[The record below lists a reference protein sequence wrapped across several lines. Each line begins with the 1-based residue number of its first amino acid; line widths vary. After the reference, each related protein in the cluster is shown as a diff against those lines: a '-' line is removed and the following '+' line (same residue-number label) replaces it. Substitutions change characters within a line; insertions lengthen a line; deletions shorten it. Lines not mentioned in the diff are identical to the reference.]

1 MLGVVASG
9 DGPWK
14 EARGPRV
21 VESVGAG
28 GGTGGGTG
36 WGENGDGIGH
46 LKASS
51 GTDGS
56 SSAASDWGGRTDG
69 RSSADGN
76 VQSSNNGNK
85 S

>member
-1 MLGVVASG
+1 MVRVWGQVVELE
-9 DGPWK
+9 
-14 EARGPRV
+14 EARR
-21 VESVGAG
+21 
-28 GGTGGGTG
+28 
-36 WGENGDGIGH
+36 WGENGDGTGR